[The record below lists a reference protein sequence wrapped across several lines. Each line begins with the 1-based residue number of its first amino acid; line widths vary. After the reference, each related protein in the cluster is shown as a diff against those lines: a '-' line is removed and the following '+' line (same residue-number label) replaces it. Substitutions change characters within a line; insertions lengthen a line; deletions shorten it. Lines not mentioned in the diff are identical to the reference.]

1 MARGVPPVVGL
12 MVASDNGD
20 TEGLK
25 DAVGGR
31 VGDATGALDGAFEG
45 EMVVAWEV
53 GMGDGGETIGALVGA
68 LEVVGSGE
76 GGETIGALVGA
87 LEVVGSGDGGETIGA
102 LVGALEVVGSGEG
115 GETIGALV
123 GALEVVGTV
132 VICAVGTGVGF
143 NVGVPSMLTIAT
155 KPVDVTLLSD

>member
-1 MARGVPPVVGL
+1 M
-12 MVASDNGD
+12 
-20 TEGLK
+20 
-25 DAVGGR
+25 
-31 VGDATGALDGAFEG
+31 
-45 EMVVAWEV
+45 
-53 GMGDGGETIGALVGA
+53 
-68 LEVVGSGE
+68 
-76 GGETIGALVGA
+76 
-87 LEVVGSGDGGETIGA
+87 EVVGSGDGGETIGA

>member
-1 MARGVPPVVGL
+1 

-87 LEVVGSGDGGETIGA
+87 LEVVGSG
-102 LVGALEVVGSGEG
+102 EG

-155 KPVDVTLLSD
+155 KSVDVTLLSD